1 MRMLHRLKPNRAGA
15 TQSHTSIVPVRI
27 GRPFGEGHD
36 LGEPRAPHAE
46 GALGHPSKIVGLM
59 RRVGWG
65 LPLAVLGAS
74 GQWHAA
80 AVVVPPAG
88 TNRVALTWGSL
99 GSGTLYFVQTSTNLL
114 TWTTVT
120 NTTATNVSL
129 TFIGDKARMFRLSA
143 SNAPPRSVTLAWDPS
158 PGANAIANYNVYY
171 GVASATYTNVV
182 AAGTNTTVSI
192 SNLVNATTYY
202 FATTAVDTSGLE
214 SDYSSE
220 AVWKCPLRLKLQRL
234 P

>member
-1 MRMLHRLKPNRAGA
+1 
-15 TQSHTSIVPVRI
+15 
-27 GRPFGEGHD
+27 
-36 LGEPRAPHAE
+36 
-46 GALGHPSKIVGLM
+46 M
-59 RRVGWG
+59 RRVGG
-65 LPLAVLGAS
+65 VLLLAALGAS
-74 GQWHAA
+74 GQWRAA
-80 AVVVPPAG
+80 AVVVPPA
-88 TNRVALTWGSL
+88 TDRVALTWESL
-99 GSGTLYFVQTSTNLL
+99 GSGTRYYVQTSTNLL